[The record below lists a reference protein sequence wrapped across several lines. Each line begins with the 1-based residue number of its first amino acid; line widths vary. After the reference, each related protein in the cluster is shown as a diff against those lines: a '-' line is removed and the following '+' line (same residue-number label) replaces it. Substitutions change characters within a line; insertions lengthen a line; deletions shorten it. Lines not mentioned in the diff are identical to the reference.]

1 LVGLDRL
8 VTYNIVNRTNEF
20 FSFYGLS
27 IGGGGITQ
35 KKRDVG
41 KVFNPEFVSGLKR
54 LDDTLSVNM
63 GNTNQNYLKDY
74 KVLKA

>member
-27 IGGGGITQ
+27 IGGGGVTQ

-41 KVFNPEFVSGLKR
+41 KVFNPEFVNGLKKF
-54 LDDTLSVNM
+54 DDLLSVNM
-63 GNTNQNYLKDY
+63 GNTN
-74 KVLKA
+74 

>member
-1 LVGLDRL
+1 MNYVQDYLGTAFLVGLDRL
-8 VTYNIVNRTNEF
+8 VTYNIVNRTNDF

-41 KVFNPEFVSGLKR
+41 KVFNLEFVNGLKIF
-54 LDDTLSVNM
+54 DEKLSMNL
-63 GNTNQNYLKDY
+63 GNPN
-74 KVLKA
+74 

>member
-1 LVGLDRL
+1 MVGLDRL
-8 VTYNIVNRTNEF
+8 ITYNIVNRTNDF

-41 KVFNPEFVSGLKR
+41 KVFNPEFVSGLKS
-54 LDDTLSVNM
+54 LDEKLAVNL
-63 GNTNQNYLKDY
+63 GNTNQVFLKDY
-74 KVLKA
+74 KTLKT